1 MNLDVS
7 WTRRSAEFKDNLAKP
22 INQRMDPVT
31 RTPTSYVRYRLE
43 TPSRNVS
50 EAEKAHHTECLIY
63 DLKPNRKPKTNLNTK
78 PSINLINNLQ
88 TQVVNCGTEIGSCK
102 GIGSLSVSLF
112 IRVENVMLI
121 TLF

>member
-1 MNLDVS
+1 MVIIKAPILYRPYTAEIPQNMCCKPTDILEYAGQARPVMNLDVS

-50 EAEKAHHTECLIY
+50 EAEKAHHTECLI
-63 DLKPNRKPKTNLNTK
+63 
-78 PSINLINNLQ
+78 
-88 TQVVNCGTEIGSCK
+88 
-102 GIGSLSVSLF
+102 
-112 IRVENVMLI
+112 
-121 TLF
+121 